1 MNALLVSIITANLF
15 FGSSG
20 TQVIALQQILNR
32 DPDTRIASVGVGSP
46 GNETSYF
53 GSLTKAAV
61 VRFQEKYASDVL
73 TPAGLTKGSGY
84 VGSYTRNKLNALSAL
99 ETSTLSTA
107 TQNQPA
113 STNVQEKLPII
124 TSISG
129 TVFYPGDILEIKGS
143 GFKTP
148 FSIFVGNTEY
158 KDPPVSN
165 EGTLQVKVPDEAGI
179 LLVWIRTSVSDNRM
193 YQPLFIVVI
202 RTSDT
207 TDYSDIIK
215 STELQNEKILS
226 P

>member
-1 MNALLVSIITANLF
+1 MNVALISLITANLF
-15 FGSSG
+15 FGFSG
-20 TQVIALQQILNR
+20 AQVLALQQILNR
-32 DPDTRIASVGVGSP
+32 DPATFIATAGPGSP
-46 GNETSYF
+46 GNETNYF

-61 VRFQEKYASDVL
+61 IRFQEKYASEVL
-73 TPAGLTKGSGY
+73 APAGLSQGSGY
-84 VGSYTRNKLNALSAL
+84 VGSYTRAKLNALSARA
-99 ETSTLSTA
+99 TSTPSTA
-107 TQNQPA
+107 TQNQTT
-113 STNVQEKLPII
+113 STNVPEKLPTI

-148 FSIFVGNTEY
+148 FSLFVGNTEY

-165 EGTLQVKVPDEAGI
+165 EGALQVGVPDEAGV
-179 LLVWIRTSVSDNRM
+179 LLIWIRMSVSDNRM

-202 RTSDT
+202 RKSDT